1 MNLNLNLH
9 QLVTTTGVLLVGA
22 LAGISL
28 LLILLRRIG
37 VLNESFRRHRRRRT
51 DSSKL
56 SRSDRKLIRRAKR
69 LRAQGKTSEAAK
81 ILEDNGL
88 LREAVYL
95 ADKDGLVLQAAEIL
109 LRAGKPHRAGAI
121 YAKHKKWK
129 EAIDCFVQAEMPYE
143 VATCYRKLN
152 DFKNACEYYKA
163 AKRFS
168 DAAWCYEQM
177 EQYQSAA
184 RLYRLSDQKSRAMEQ
199 FLKLATAQSS
209 ESLNFDQSEI
219 DLIIGQIELGENEEK
234 FIRLLQRGR
243 AIGDLLKSLP
253 RFANSNSVMDQL
265 CLIIPTNELVN
276 LINLNRN
283 IAPEI
288 RTAIAD
294 RLKLSGTIAT
304 SEQPQVIHLHGS
316 PTETNAA
323 SPSTT
328 GVDARRPDAG
338 MTDFD
343 VPIQRCVLFQALPR
357 EVCREFWT
365 TGRVSA
371 VVAGQLISGEKHEP
385 AQIKILISGEAET
398 RENSAGRGRF
408 VTRKGTGTVIGAK
421 SMLFDHADD
430 TKIVAFHDCQVWS
443 IEVDTIDALLAKN
456 PASAK
461 IFYKALARMFY
472 SDSLTDDNN
481 RKLIA

>member
-1 MNLNLNLH
+1 MSLNLNLH
-9 QLVTTTGVLLVGA
+9 QLASTTGILLVAG
-22 LAGISL
+22 LAGISFV
-28 LLILLRRIG
+28 LILLRRFG
-37 VLNESFRRHRRRRT
+37 VLNDNFRRHRRRRT

-56 SRSDRKLIRRAKR
+56 SRSDRKLIGRAKK
-69 LRAQGKTSEAAK
+69 LRAQGKTSDAAR
-81 ILEDNGL
+81 ILEENGL

-95 ADKDGLVLQAAEIL
+95 ADKEGLVLQAAEIL

-184 RLYRLSDQKSRAMEQ
+184 RLYRLSDQKGRTLEQ
-199 FLKLATAQSS
+199 FLKLATSGTAD
-209 ESLNFDQSEI
+209 SLNFDQSEI
-219 DLIIGQIELGENEEK
+219 DLIVGQIESGENDER

-243 AIGDLLKSLP
+243 AVGDLLKSLP
-253 RFANSNSVMDQL
+253 RFSNSSSILDQL
-265 CLIIPTNELVN
+265 CVIVPTIELLNLVN
-276 LINLNRN
+276 LNRS

-288 RTAIAD
+288 RTAILD
-294 RLKLSGTIAT
+294 RLKHNGGET
-304 SEQPQVIHLHGS
+304 SAGAPKVIHLHGS
-316 PTETNAA
+316 TSEAQLNQVVGAA
-323 SPSTT
+323 SDTKGQDT
-328 GVDARRPDAG
+328 HAG
-338 MTDFD
+338 NSDL
-343 VPIQRCVLFQALPR
+343 PIQRCVLFQALPR
-357 EVCREFWT
+357 EICQELWT
-365 TGRVSA
+365 TGRVNSI
-371 VVAGQLISGEKHEP
+371 VAGQLISAERHEP
-385 AQIKILISGEAET
+385 AQLKVIISGEVET
-398 RENSAGRGRF
+398 RETAAGRGRF
-408 VTRKGTGTVIGAK
+408 VTRKGSGTVIGAK
-421 SMLFDHADD
+421 SMLFDQGDD
-430 TKIVAFHDCQVWS
+430 TKVVAFQDSQVWS
-443 IEVDTIDALLAKN
+443 IEIDTIDALLVKN

-461 IFYKALARMFY
+461 IFYKSLARMFY